1 MGNDEESN
9 DITLEDVAA
18 EAEFCCPG
26 ISLGGNGARHFVCTL
41 LFSMARLLLMLFSIY
56 AYVMAG
62 TLNGEYCME
71 LKNFIEEE
79 ASGPWE
85 AMGSAMFKYSGND
98 EMIFKPDDKLT
109 EGRMVFIVLA
119 MLSGFMFL
127 LEQIVRLCVYKHSFA
142 ASTLRY
148 NGAMKHWFFRIFNM
162 LIVIAFFLVPAIAI
176 LATIQARYDKAGS
189 WGWGSEFCT
198 CQPTIKNNLTITN
211 INGKTSSL

>member
-1 MGNDEESN
+1 
-9 DITLEDVAA
+9 
-18 EAEFCCPG
+18 
-26 ISLGGNGARHFVCTL
+26 
-41 LFSMARLLLMLFSIY
+41 MLFSIY

-85 AMGSAMFKYSGND
+85 AMGSAKFKYSGND
-98 EMIFKPDDKLT
+98 EMVFKPDDKLT

-148 NGAMKHWFFRIFNM
+148 I
-162 LIVIAFFLVPAIAI
+162 
-176 LATIQARYDKAGS
+176 
-189 WGWGSEFCT
+189 
-198 CQPTIKNNLTITN
+198 
-211 INGKTSSL
+211 